1 MAFIMVNGLSVHY
14 RITGPVSAP
23 PLLLIHSLGTS
34 LEMWAPQADALAETH
49 RVISYD
55 LRGHGLSE
63 TSDGPYTL
71 ELLAGDAAAL
81 LTALGIERAHVAGV
95 SLGGMIAQTLGI
107 EHGARVRSLVLG
119 DTASV
124 IGPKSN
130 WDARAGAIRAD
141 GMASLIDAILAR
153 WFTPAFI
160 ETAAPEIARGFGA
173 MLLRMP
179 AEAYISAAFAVRDGD
194 TTASLGR
201 IACPTL
207 VLVGDQD
214 VSTPP
219 AAAEALRVA
228 IPGAKL
234 VTIENAAH
242 IPTVER
248 PEAVTT
254 AMRSFLAGL

>member
-1 MAFIMVNGLSVHY
+1 MAFTQVDGLSVHY
-14 RITGPVSAP
+14 RIQGPAEAP

-34 LEMWAPQADALAETH
+34 LEMWAPQADALAGAF

-63 TSDGPYTL
+63 TSEGTFTL
-71 ELLAGDAAAL
+71 EMLAGDAAGL
-81 LTALGIERAHVAGV
+81 LDALGIGRAHVAGV

-107 EHGARVRSLVLG
+107 DHGARVRSLVLG

-130 WDARAGAIRAD
+130 WDNRAGTIRTQ
-141 GMASLIDAILAR
+141 GMAVLVDAILSR
-153 WFTPAFI
+153 WFTPGFI
-160 ETAAPEIARGFGA
+160 AEQPAIARGFGA
-173 MLLRMP
+173 MLTRMT
-179 AEAYISAAFAVRDGD
+179 AEAYVSAAFAVRDGD
-194 TTASLGR
+194 TTRDLGR
-201 IACPTL
+201 IACPAL

-219 AAAEALRVA
+219 AAAAALQA
-228 IPGAKL
+228 GIPGATL

-248 PEAVTT
+248 PAEVT
-254 AMRSFLAGL
+254 AAIRSFLTGL

>member
-1 MAFIMVNGLSVHY
+1 MAFMLVNGLSVHY
-14 RITGPVSAP
+14 RVAGPAEAP

-34 LEMWAPQADALAETH
+34 LEMWAPQADALAGTY

-63 TSDGPYTL
+63 AGDGPYTL
-71 ELLAGDAAAL
+71 ALLAGDAAGL
-81 LTALGIERAHVAGV
+81 LAALGIERAHVAGV

-107 EHGARVRSLVLG
+107 AHGARVRSLVLG

-130 WDARAGAIRAD
+130 WDARAAAIRAD
-141 GMASLIDAILAR
+141 GMGSLVDAVLAR
-153 WFTPAFI
+153 WFTAEFI
-160 ETAAPEIARGFGA
+160 EAKPEIARGFGA
-173 MLLRMP
+173 MLRRMP
-179 AEAYISAAFAVRDGD
+179 AEAYIAASFAVRDGD
-194 TTASLGR
+194 TTADLGQ

-219 AAAEALRVA
+219 SAAEALRAA
-228 IPGAKL
+228 IPGARL
-234 VTIENAAH
+234 ATIEHAAH

-248 PEAVTT
+248 PEAVTA
-254 AMRSFLAGL
+254 AMRDFLAGL

>member
-1 MAFIMVNGLSVHY
+1 MAFIQVDGLSVHY
-14 RITGPVSAP
+14 RIDGPDEAP
-23 PLLLIHSLGTS
+23 PLLLVHSLGTS
-34 LEMWAPQADALAETH
+34 LEMWAPQARALAGTF

-63 TSDGPYTL
+63 ATAGDYSL
-71 ELLAGDAAAL
+71 ALLAGDAVGL
-81 LTALGIERAHVAGV
+81 LDALGIDRAHVAGV

-107 EHGARVRSLVLG
+107 EHGRRLRSLVLG
-119 DTASV
+119 DTASL

-130 WDARAGAIRAD
+130 WDNRAAAIRAD
-141 GMASLIDAILAR
+141 GMASIVDAVLAR

-160 ETAAPEIARGFGA
+160 DASPEIARGFGA

-179 AEAYISAAFAVRDGD
+179 AEAYISASFAVRDGD
-194 TTASLGR
+194 TTPGLGR

-219 AAAEALRVA
+219 AAAEALAAA
-228 IPGAKL
+228 IPGAQLK
-234 VTIENAAH
+234 VIERAAH

-248 PEAVTT
+248 PAEVTA
-254 AMRSFLAGL
+254 AMRQFLTSL

>member
-1 MAFIMVNGLSVHY
+1 MAFTLVKGLSVHY
-14 RITGPVSAP
+14 RIQGPAEAP

-34 LEMWAPQADALAETH
+34 LEMWAPQADALSRDF

-63 TSDGPYTL
+63 QTDGAYSL
-71 ELLAGDAAAL
+71 SMLAGDAVGL
-81 LTALGIERAHVAGV
+81 LDGLGIDRAHVAGV

-107 EHGARVRSLVLG
+107 DHGDRVRSLVLG

-130 WDARAGAIRAD
+130 WDSRAETIRTRGMGALVD
-141 GMASLIDAILAR
+141 PILAR
-153 WFTPAFI
+153 WFTEGFVKNEPAL
-160 ETAAPEIARGFGA
+160 ARGFGA

-179 AEAYISAAFAVRDGD
+179 GEAYISAAFAVRDGD
-194 TTASLGR
+194 TTASLAR
-201 IACPTL
+201 IKCPTL

-219 AAAEALRVA
+219 SAAEALKA
-228 IPGAKL
+228 GIPGAKL
-234 VTIENAAH
+234 IVIEEAAH

-248 PEAVTT
+248 PEAVT
-254 AMRSFLAGL
+254 AALASFYRSL

>member
-1 MAFIMVNGLSVHY
+1 MAFALIKGLSVHY
-14 RITGPVSAP
+14 RAEGPAEAP

-34 LEMWAPQADALAETH
+34 LEMWAPQATALAGKF

-63 TSDGPYTL
+63 ATDGPYTL
-71 ELLAGDAAAL
+71 ELLAGDALGL
-81 LTALGIERAHVAGV
+81 LDHLGIERAHVACV
-95 SLGGMIAQTLGI
+95 SLGGMIGQTLGI
-107 EHGARVRSLVLG
+107 ASAGRLRSLVLG

-130 WDARAGAIRAD
+130 WDNRAATLRAEGMGALVD
-141 GMASLIDAILAR
+141 PILSR
-153 WFTPAFI
+153 WFTPGFI
-160 ETAAPEIARGFGA
+160 QSHPQIVRGFGA
-173 MLLRMP
+173 MLMRMP
-179 AEAYISAAFAVRDGD
+179 AEAYISAACAVRDGD
-194 TTASLGR
+194 TTAALGR

-219 AAAEALRVA
+219 SAAEALKA
-228 IPGAKL
+228 GIPGAKL
-234 VTIENAAH
+234 VVIENAAH

-248 PEAVTT
+248 PEAVTS
-254 AMRSFLAGL
+254 AMVSFYAGL

>member
-1 MAFIMVNGLSVHY
+1 MPFVLVNGLSVHY
-14 RITGPVSAP
+14 RIAGPAEAP

-34 LEMWAPQADALAETH
+34 LEMWAPQAEALAEDF

-63 TSDGPYTL
+63 GTAGAYSLGM
-71 ELLAGDAAAL
+71 LAGDAVAL
-81 LTALGIERAHVAGV
+81 LGALGIERAHVAGV

-107 EHGARVRSLVLG
+107 EHGSRVRSLVLG

-130 WDARAGAIRAD
+130 WDSRAAAIRAE
-141 GMASLIDAILAR
+141 GMATLVDAILAR
-153 WFTPAFI
+153 WFTAEFI
-160 ETAAPEIARGFGA
+160 AAAPEVARGFGA

-179 AEAYISAAFAVRDGD
+179 PEAYISAAFAVRDGD
-194 TTASLGR
+194 TTSALGR
-201 IACPTL
+201 IQCPTL

-219 AAAEALRVA
+219 SAAEALSAA
-228 IPGAKL
+228 ILGANL
-234 VTIENAAH
+234 TVLANAAH

-248 PEAVTT
+248 PAEVT
-254 AMRSFLAGL
+254 AAIRQFLAGL

>member
-1 MAFIMVNGLSVHY
+1 MAFALIKGLSVHY
-14 RITGPVSAP
+14 RVEGPAEAP
-23 PLLLIHSLGTS
+23 PLLLIHSLGTTM
-34 LEMWAPQADALAETH
+34 EMWAPQAAALAGKF

-63 TSDGPYTL
+63 ATDGPYTL
-71 ELLAGDAAAL
+71 ELLAGDALGL
-81 LTALGIERAHVAGV
+81 LDQLGIERAHVAGV

-107 EHGARVRSLVLG
+107 QAGGRIRSLVLG

-130 WDARAGAIRAD
+130 WDSRAATIRAD
-141 GMASLIDAILAR
+141 GMASIVDAVLSR
-153 WFTPAFI
+153 WFTPGFI
-160 ETAAPEIARGFGA
+160 QAEPQIARGFGA

-179 AEAYISAAFAVRDGD
+179 AEAYISAASAVRDGD
-194 TTASLGR
+194 TTADLSQ

-219 AAAEALRVA
+219 SAAEALKA
-228 IPGAKL
+228 GIAGAQL
-234 VTIENAAH
+234 VVIENAAH

-248 PEAVTT
+248 PDAVTS
-254 AMRSFLAGL
+254 AMVSFYAGL

>member
-1 MAFIMVNGLSVHY
+1 MPFVLVDGLSVHY
-14 RITGPVSAP
+14 RVDGPAEAP

-34 LEMWAPQADALAETH
+34 MAMWAPQAAALAGAF

-63 TSDGPYTL
+63 ASAGAYSL
-71 ELLAGDAAAL
+71 ELLARDAVGL
-81 LTALGIERAHVAGV
+81 MDALGVTRAHVAGV

-107 EHGARVRSLVLG
+107 AHGSRVRSLVLG

-130 WDARAGAIRAD
+130 WDARAAAIRAD
-141 GMASLIDAILAR
+141 GMASLVDMILAR
-153 WFTPAFI
+153 WFTPGFV
-160 ETAAPEIARGFGA
+160 AAEPALARGFAA
-173 MLLRMP
+173 MLERMP

-194 TTASLGR
+194 TTGELGR

-207 VLVGDQD
+207 VLVGEQD
-214 VSTPP
+214 LSTPP
-219 AAAEALRVA
+219 AAAEALKA
-228 IPGAKL
+228 GIPGARLEIIKG
-234 VTIENAAH
+234 AAH

-248 PEAVTT
+248 PDEVTT
-254 AMRSFLAGL
+254 AMRRFLEGL

>member
-1 MAFIMVNGLSVHY
+1 MAFALIKGLSVHY
-14 RITGPVSAP
+14 RVDGPAEAP

-34 LEMWAPQADALAETH
+34 LEMWAPQAAALAAKF

-63 TSDGPYTL
+63 ATDGAYSL
-71 ELLAGDAAAL
+71 ELLGADALGL
-81 LTALGIERAHVAGV
+81 LDHLGIERAHVAGV
-95 SLGGMIAQTLGI
+95 SLGGMIGQTLGI
-107 EHGARVRSLVLG
+107 QAGARLRSLVLG

-130 WDARAGAIRAD
+130 WDNRAAAIRAD
-141 GMASLIDAILAR
+141 GMGSMVDAILAR
-153 WFTPAFI
+153 WFTPGFI
-160 ETAAPEIARGFGA
+160 ESDPQIARGFGA
-173 MLLRMP
+173 MLRRMP
-179 AEAYISAAFAVRDGD
+179 AEAYISAASAVRDGD
-194 TTASLGR
+194 TTAKLGR

-219 AAAEALRVA
+219 SAAEALKA
-228 IPGAKL
+228 GIPGAKL
-234 VTIENAAH
+234 IVIENAAH

-248 PEAVTT
+248 PDAVTT
-254 AMRSFLAGL
+254 AMLSFYAGL

>member
-1 MAFIMVNGLSVHY
+1 MAFALIRGLSVHF
-14 RITGPVSAP
+14 RVEGPAEAP

-34 LEMWAPQADALAETH
+34 LEMWAPQAVALAH
-49 RVISYD
+49 KFRVISYD

-63 TSDGPYTL
+63 ASDGPYSL
-71 ELLAGDAAAL
+71 DLLAGDALGL
-81 LTALGIERAHVAGV
+81 LDHLGIERAHVAGV

-107 EHGARVRSLVLG
+107 QAGGRLRSLVLG
-119 DTASV
+119 DTASL

-130 WDARAGAIRAD
+130 WDNRAAMIRAD
-141 GMASLIDAILAR
+141 GMGSVVDAILGR
-153 WFTPAFI
+153 WFTPGFI
-160 ETAAPEIARGFGA
+160 ASDPQIVRGFGA

-179 AEAYISAAFAVRDGD
+179 AEAYISAACAVRDGD
-194 TTASLGR
+194 TTAALGR

-219 AAAEALRVA
+219 SAAEALKQA

-234 VTIENAAH
+234 IVIETAAH

-248 PEAVTT
+248 PEAVTS
-254 AMRSFLAGL
+254 AMASFYAGL

>member
-1 MAFIMVNGLSVHY
+1 MAFTLVRGLSVHY
-14 RITGPVSAP
+14 RVAGPAEAP

-34 LEMWAPQADALAETH
+34 MEMWAPQAAALAGKF

-63 TSDGPYTL
+63 ATDGPYTL
-71 ELLAGDAAAL
+71 PLLADDALGL
-81 LTALGIERAHVAGV
+81 LDALGIERAHVAGV

-107 EHGARVRSLVLG
+107 EAGGRLRSLVLG
-119 DTASV
+119 DTASL

-130 WDARAGAIRAD
+130 WDSRAATIRAD
-141 GMASLIDAILAR
+141 GMATIVDAILSR
-153 WFTPAFI
+153 WFTAGFI
-160 ETAAPEIARGFGA
+160 TEAPQIARGFGA

-179 AEAYISAAFAVRDGD
+179 AEAYISAACAVRDGD

-201 IACPTL
+201 IGCPTL
-207 VLVGDQD
+207 VLVGDED

-219 AAAEALRVA
+219 AAAEALKA
-228 IPGAKL
+228 GIPGAKL
-234 VTIENAAH
+234 VVIENAAH

-248 PEAVTT
+248 PEAVTA
-254 AMRSFLAGL
+254 AMVSFYAGL

>member
-1 MAFIMVNGLSVHY
+1 MAFVLVDGLSVHY
-14 RITGPVSAP
+14 RIDGPADAP
-23 PLLLIHSLGTS
+23 PLLLIHSLGTA
-34 LEMWAPQADALAETH
+34 LEMWAPQAEALADAF

-63 TSDGPYTL
+63 GTAGDYSL
-71 ELLAGDAAAL
+71 ALLARYAVGL
-81 LTALGIERAHVAGV
+81 LDALGVERAHVAGV

-107 EHGARVRSLVLG
+107 VHGRRVRSLVLG
-119 DTASV
+119 DTASL

-130 WDARAGAIRAD
+130 WDNRAATIRAD
-141 GMASLIDAILAR
+141 GMASVVDMILGR
-153 WFTPAFI
+153 WFTPDLIARSP
-160 ETAAPEIARGFGA
+160 AIARGFGA

-179 AEAYISAAFAVRDGD
+179 AEAYISASFAVRDGD
-194 TTASLGR
+194 TASGLAA

-219 AAAEALRVA
+219 AAAEALVA
-228 IPGAKL
+228 AIAGARL
-234 VTIENAAH
+234 TVITQAAH

-248 PEAVTT
+248 PAEVT
-254 AMRSFLAGL
+254 AAIRQFLAGL